1 MKRCD
6 EHHPVV
12 IKSIEI
18 AVSAFEI
25 RCHAPVS
32 RFVSSFLHP
41 CLNLKYNMSSIDEL
55 RGEMR
60 TLLLVVMLASSM
72 STAIARPQ
80 RQSSRQHPRRHKQ
93 QIRKSQSHSRMNAG
107 PIAPPEQL
115 RPPPLVQAVYQ
126 EGALSITAED
136 ATLREIFDSVRQST
150 GAAIDA
156 PASEERMSVHL
167 GPQAP
172 VQVIAA
178 LLEGTPFNYA
188 ILGGTGPADRVL
200 RIIVVPKPVGAPPA
214 SLAKSEEAAA
224 RVRAKTHRVET
235 GGDEGAWDNNEPEAP
250 AQPATAPLPPQ
261 RAREHR

>member
-1 MKRCD
+1 
-6 EHHPVV
+6 
-12 IKSIEI
+12 
-18 AVSAFEI
+18 
-25 RCHAPVS
+25 
-32 RFVSSFLHP
+32 
-41 CLNLKYNMSSIDEL
+41 
-55 RGEMR
+55 MR
-60 TLLLVVMLASSM
+60 TLLFVVMLASSM

-80 RQSSRQHPRRHKQ
+80 QSSRQHPSRHKQ
-93 QIRKSQSHSRMNAG
+93 QSRKSQSHSRMNAG
-107 PIAPPEQL
+107 PIAPPEQTL
-115 RPPPLVQAVYQ
+115 PPPLVLAVYQ

-156 PASEERMSVHL
+156 PATEERMSVHL
-167 GPQAP
+167 GPQPP

-200 RIIVVPKPVGAPPA
+200 RIIVMPKLVGAPPA
-214 SLAKSEEAAA
+214 SPAKSEEAAA
-224 RVRAKTHRVET
+224 RGRAKTHRVET

>member
-1 MKRCD
+1 
-6 EHHPVV
+6 
-12 IKSIEI
+12 
-18 AVSAFEI
+18 
-25 RCHAPVS
+25 
-32 RFVSSFLHP
+32 
-41 CLNLKYNMSSIDEL
+41 MSSIDEL

-60 TLLLVVMLASSM
+60 TLLLVVMLVSSM
-72 STAIARPQ
+72 SPAIARPQ
-80 RQSSRQHPRRHKQ
+80 QQSSRPHPRRHKQ
-93 QIRKSQSHSRMNAG
+93 QIRKSQSHSGMNAG

-115 RPPPLVQAVYQ
+115 LPAPLVLAVYQ

-156 PASEERMSVHL
+156 PATEERMSVHL
-167 GPQAP
+167 GPQPP

-200 RIIVVPKPVGAPPA
+200 RIIVMPKPVGAPPA

-224 RVRAKTHRVET
+224 RVRAKTHRAET
-235 GGDEGAWDNNEPEAP
+235 AGDEGAWDNNGPEAP
-250 AQPATAPLPPQ
+250 PQPATAPLPQQ